1 MILIEDTRQKQGKHK
16 NIKTYCDS
24 QGIEI
29 YPLTLTVGDYMFGE
43 KVGDKVAPIGNISCD
58 TKYGL
63 VELAQD
69 LSRDER
75 SLDKKYRKC
84 FEQNI
89 KLVVLVE
96 EYVESKKDLAKWQNP
111 HGLVNGRKLLDK
123 MSSASRPRCKHSS
136 VSVSALSFSFLVS
149 CSLISNGCAICG
161 TSLPCSLAH
170 RSR

>member
-75 SLDKKYRKC
+75 SLNKKYRKC

-123 MSSASRPRCKHSS
+123 MSRLSMMYGIRFMFCKKEDT
-136 VSVSALSFSFLVS
+136 AKT
-149 CSLISNGCAICG
+149 LIKILKGEI
-161 TSLPCSLAH
+161 
-170 RSR
+170 